1 MLGMAR
7 FNSLVLGCARAA
19 VATALVLSSS
29 GARADDAT
37 VSVGDPNAGRTTRFA
52 DPPPRAVAPIASD
65 EPRDDPPDYY
75 PDNPPPRREL
85 YRAPFRLNLGPAA
98 VTSGRGLG
106 MGLGIAADF
115 GNGTVGARL
124 AANWLRGEAR
134 ADDPARPL
142 GDGLAQY
149 TGELTL
155 DFNKRGP
162 VHPVF
167 GMGFGLAHVS
177 KPGGGGNAGIGTARI
192 GVEYALGL
200 EDADVRIGGGVTGV
214 MAGPS
219 EREADN
225 LRGYAIVSATLGI
238 GF

>member
-7 FNSLVLGCARAA
+7 IKTMTLAAACAA
-19 VATALVLSSS
+19 VFSLT
-29 GARADDAT
+29 GGDARADDAS
-37 VSVGDPNAGRTTRFA
+37 VSVGDASTLRTARYA
-52 DPPPRAVAPIASD
+52 DPPPRRVAPMATD
-65 EPRDDPPDYY
+65 ERRDDPPEDYR
-75 PDNPPPRREL
+75 DDPPPPREL
-85 YRAPFRLNLGPAA
+85 YRSPFRLHLGPTA

-106 MGLGIAADF
+106 LGLGIAADF

-134 ADDPARPL
+134 DDAGRAQ
-142 GDGLAQY
+142 GTGEGLAQY

-155 DFNKRGP
+155 DFHKRGP

-167 GMGFGLAHVS
+167 GLGFGLAHVS
-177 KPGGGGNAGIGTARI
+177 KPGVSGNAGIGTVRI
-192 GVEYALGL
+192 GVEYALAL
-200 EDADVRIGGGVTGV
+200 DDADVRIGGGLTGV

-219 EREADN
+219 EKEAGD
-225 LRGYAIVSATLGI
+225 LRGYAIVGATLGI